1 MKVAHCLKQVFGKK
15 SRFTKSEINSINFI
29 LDKYDRFYKKIRE
42 LCENNKILLSTA
54 SSAEARGIAKTKRFY
69 YYLKPINKKKVSNF
83 DSLMYTNTISIYA
96 KSSFEAKVLGFILK
110 TMIEGTYDY
119 YNDHTG
125 ITGITGNDDTDD
137 DRFLMNEIENMN
149 EPQGLFKNKPTSDQ
163 IFETDQTIAFGVN
176 VLGKLLSEPVHLV
189 LKDDALLQHLLHSSE
204 V

>member
-42 LCENNKILLSTA
+42 LCENNKILLSTP
-54 SSAEARGIAKTKRFY
+54 SSATSGLGGVKTKRFY
-69 YYLKPINKKKVSNF
+69 YYLKPVNKKKVSNF
-83 DSLMYTNTISIYA
+83 DSLMYTNTIAIYA

-119 YNDHTG
+119 YNDHI
-125 ITGITGNDDTDD
+125 ITGDAGDTED

-149 EPQGLFKNKPTSDQ
+149 EPQGLFKNKPLGDQ

-176 VLGKLLSEPVHLV
+176 VLGNLLSEPVHLV
-189 LKDDALLQHLLHSSE
+189 LKDDVLLQHLLRSSE

>member
-54 SSAEARGIAKTKRFY
+54 STTEARGIAKTKRFY
-69 YYLKPINKKKVSNF
+69 YYLKPVNKKKVSNF
-83 DSLMYTNTISIYA
+83 DSLMYTNTIAIYA

-110 TMIEGTYDY
+110 TMIDGTYDY
-119 YNDHTG
+119 YNDHVISNAGTG
-125 ITGITGNDDTDD
+125 D

-149 EPQGLFKNKPTSDQ
+149 EPQGLFKNKPLGDQ
-163 IFETDQTIAFGVN
+163 IFETDQTITFGVN

-189 LKDDALLQHLLHSSE
+189 LKDDVLLQHLLHSSE

>member
-54 SSAEARGIAKTKRFY
+54 STANAVGGVKTKRFY
-69 YYLKPINKKKVSNF
+69 YYLKPVNKKKVSNF
-83 DSLMYTNTISIYA
+83 DSLMYTNTIAIYA

-119 YNDHTG
+119 YNDHIS
-125 ITGITGNDDTDD
+125 ITGITGNAD

-163 IFETDQTIAFGVN
+163 IFETDQTITFGVN

-189 LKDDALLQHLLHSSE
+189 LKDDVLLQHLLRSSE

>member
-15 SRFTKSEINSINFI
+15 SRFTQPEKNSINFI
-29 LDKYDRFYKKIRE
+29 LDKHDRFYKKIRE
-42 LCENNKILLSTA
+42 VCKNNKISLGDGVDT
-54 SSAEARGIAKTKRFY
+54 GVKTKRFY
-69 YYLKPINKKKVSNF
+69 YYLKPVNNKKVTNF
-83 DSLMYTNTISIYA
+83 DSLMYTNTIAIYA

-119 YNDHTG
+119 YNDHTS
-125 ITGITGNDDTDD
+125 IAGNAGNVDAED

-149 EPQGLFKNKPTSDQ
+149 EPQGLFKNKPLSDQ

-176 VLGKLLSEPVHLV
+176 VLGKLLSEPVHLI

>member
-42 LCENNKILLSTA
+42 LCENNKILLSTP
-54 SSAEARGIAKTKRFY
+54 STTESRGGVKTKRFY
-69 YYLKPINKKKVSNF
+69 YYLKPVNKKKVSNF
-83 DSLMYTNTISIYA
+83 DSLMYTNTIAIYA

-119 YNDHTG
+119 YNDHTS
-125 ITGITGNDDTDD
+125 ITDD
-137 DRFLMNEIENMN
+137 DLFLMNEIENMN
-149 EPQGLFKNKPTSDQ
+149 EPQGLFKNKPIGDQ
-163 IFETDQTIAFGVN
+163 IFETEQTIAFGAN